1 MKYLMSILSWAMS
14 ASMLLMVA
22 CGGEDKPE
30 NDAHA
35 KQLELNLI
43 VDDVTDS
50 TIDFTITPNQDGAT
64 YYAKVYLAE
73 ELSSE
78 RDIAKE
84 AALLVIDQMPS
95 VGVESFQASDLKAN
109 REYQILYFGY
119 NADEKRYTTRYF
131 VSEVVKTSVAEI
143 TGNLELNVVGG
154 SETWRDALVKIVP
167 SNNDLE
173 YVFGFMSK
181 AEWTQKYAANPN
193 LIIQNRID
201 GWLYDVECGIDYL
214 PELDTWQK
222 YMQLCQLSGPK
233 TISVAEYYN
242 LRWAEE
248 YVAYAFGMNDDG
260 DTTANVVVK
269 EFATTTPVAS
279 ANQFSIE
286 IGELTASSVAFTVT
300 TTNDDP
306 YFLTIQDKRYLER
319 FGDGRSESWE
329 DMIFDLTFSKTDMQL
344 SNNIFAGTQTFT
356 NASISKNVDTFH
368 EYQIVVWGFNN
379 GPTTEVYLSDVF
391 HPADVE

>member
-1 MKYLMSILSWAMS
+1 MKYLMSILGWAMS
-14 ASMLLMVA
+14 ASMLFMVA

-30 NDAHA
+30 NDAPA
-35 KQLELNLI
+35 TELELNLI
-43 VDDVTDS
+43 VGEVTPS
-50 TIDFTITPNQDGAT
+50 TIDFTITPNLDGAT
-64 YYAKVYLAE
+64 YYAKVCLAE

-95 VGVESFQASDLKAN
+95 VGVKSFQAADLKAN
-109 REYQILYFGY
+109 KEYQILYFGY
-119 NADEKRYTTRYF
+119 NADEKRYTTHYF

-143 TGNLELNVVGG
+143 TGALELDVVAG
-154 SETWRDALVKIVP
+154 SETWRDAMVKIVP
-167 SNNDLE
+167 SSSDLE
-173 YVFGFMSK
+173 YVFGFMPK
-181 AEWTQKYAANPN
+181 AEWTQKYAINPN
-193 LIIQNRID
+193 LIIQDRID

-222 YMQLCQLSGPK
+222 YMYLCQNSGSQ

-248 YVAYAFGMNDDG
+248 YVVYTFGMNDDG
-260 DTTANVVVK
+260 DTTANVVVE

-279 ANQFSIE
+279 TNQFSIE

-300 TTNDDP
+300 TTNNDP

-319 FGDGRSESWE
+319 FGDGMPESWE

-344 SNNIFAGTQTFT
+344 SNNIFTGTQAFT
-356 NASISKNVDTFH
+356 NASISKNIDTFH

-391 HPADVE
+391 RPADAE

>member
-1 MKYLMSILSWAMS
+1 MKYLMSILGWAMS
-14 ASMLLMVA
+14 ASMLFMVA

-30 NDAHA
+30 NDAPA
-35 KQLELNLI
+35 AELELNLI
-43 VDDVTDS
+43 VGEVTPS
-50 TIDFTITPNQDGAT
+50 TIDFTITPNLDGAT
-64 YYAKVYLAE
+64 YYAKVCLAE

-95 VGVESFQASDLKAN
+95 VGVKSFQAADLKAN
-109 REYQILYFGY
+109 KEYQILYFGY
-119 NADEKRYTTRYF
+119 NADEKRYTTHYF

-143 TGNLELNVVGG
+143 TGTIELDVVAG
-154 SETWRDALVKIVP
+154 SETWRDAMVKIVP
-167 SNNDLE
+167 SSSDLE
-173 YVFGFMSK
+173 YVFGFMPK
-181 AEWTQKYAANPN
+181 AEWTQKYAINPN
-193 LIIQNRID
+193 LIIQDRID

-222 YMQLCQLSGPK
+222 YMHLCQNSGSQ

-248 YVAYAFGMNDDG
+248 YVVYTFGMNDDG
-260 DTTANVVVK
+260 DTTANVVV
-269 EFATTTPVAS
+269 EDFATATPVAS
-279 ANQFSIE
+279 TNQFSIE

-300 TTNDDP
+300 TTNNDP

-319 FGDGRSESWE
+319 FGDGMPESWE

-344 SNNIFAGTQTFT
+344 SNNIFTGTQAIT
-356 NASISKNVDTFH
+356 NASISKNIDTFH

-391 HPADVE
+391 RPADAE

>member
-1 MKYLMSILSWAMS
+1 MKYLMSILGWAMS
-14 ASMLLMVA
+14 ASMLFMVA
-22 CGGEDKPE
+22 CDEEDKPE
-30 NDAHA
+30 NDAPA
-35 KQLELNLI
+35 TELELNLI
-43 VDDVTDS
+43 VGEVTPS
-50 TIDFTITPNQDGAT
+50 TIDFTITPNLDGAT
-64 YYAKVYLAE
+64 YYAKVCLAE

-95 VGVESFQASDLKAN
+95 VGVKSFQAADLKAN
-109 REYQILYFGY
+109 KEYQILYFGY
-119 NADEKRYTTRYF
+119 NADEKRYTTHYF

-143 TGNLELNVVGG
+143 AGNIELNVVGG

-167 SNNDLE
+167 SSSDWA
-173 YVFGFMSK
+173 YVFGFMPK
-181 AEWTQKYAANPN
+181 AEWTQKYAINPN
-193 LIIQNRID
+193 LIIQDRID

-222 YMQLCQLSGPK
+222 YMHLCQNSGSQ
-233 TISVAEYYN
+233 TISAAEYYN

-248 YVAYAFGMNDDG
+248 YVVYTFGMNDDG
-260 DTTANVVVK
+260 DTTANVVVE

-279 ANQFSIE
+279 TNQFSIE

-300 TTNDDP
+300 TTNNDP

-319 FGDGRSESWE
+319 FGEGKAGSWE
-329 DMIFDLTFSKTDMQL
+329 DMIFDLTFSKTDLQL
-344 SNNIFAGTQTFT
+344 SNNIFSGTQTLT
-356 NASISKNVDTFH
+356 NASISKNVDSFH

-391 HPADVE
+391 KPADVE

>member
-1 MKYLMSILSWAMS
+1 MKYLMSILGWAMS
-14 ASMLLMVA
+14 ASMLFMVA
-22 CGGEDKPE
+22 CGGGDKPE
-30 NDAHA
+30 NDAPA
-35 KQLELNLI
+35 TELELNLI
-43 VDDVTDS
+43 VGEVTPS
-50 TIDFTITPNQDGAT
+50 TIDFTITPNLDGAT
-64 YYAKVYLAE
+64 YYAKVCLAE

-95 VGVESFQASDLKAN
+95 VGVKSFQAADLKAN
-109 REYQILYFGY
+109 KGYQILYFGY
-119 NADEKRYTTRYF
+119 NADEKRYTTHYF

-143 TGNLELNVVGG
+143 TGALELEVPKN
-154 SETWRDALVKIVP
+154 SITWRDASVAIRP
-167 SNNDLE
+167 SSNDLE
-173 YVFGFMSK
+173 YVFGFMPK
-181 AEWTQKYAANPN
+181 AEWEQKYASNPN
-193 LIIQNRID
+193 AVIQDRIA
-201 GWLYDVECGIDYL
+201 GWEYDVECGIDYL

-222 YMQLCQLSGPK
+222 YMCLCQMSGAR

-248 YVAYAFGMNDDG
+248 YMVYAFGMNDDG

-286 IGELTASSVAFTVT
+286 IGELTASSVVFTIT
-300 TTNDDP
+300 PTNDDQ
-306 YFLTIQDKRYLER
+306 YYVSIQDKRYLER
-319 FGDGRSESWE
+319 FGEGKAESWE
-329 DMIFDLTFSKTDMQL
+329 DMIFDLTFGKTDSQL
-344 SNNIFAGTQTFT
+344 ANYLFSGSQSFT
-356 NASISKNVDTFH
+356 NASIGKNIDTFH

-391 HPADVE
+391 KPADVE

>member
-1 MKYLMSILSWAMS
+1 MKYLISILGWAMS
-14 ASMLLMVA
+14 ASMLFMVA

-30 NDAHA
+30 NDAPA

-43 VDDVTDS
+43 VGEVTPS

-95 VGVESFQASDLKAN
+95 VGVESFQAADHKAN

-119 NADEKRYTTRYF
+119 NADEKRYTTRYV

-173 YVFGFMSK
+173 YIVGFMSK
-181 AEWTQKYAANPN
+181 AEWTQKYATNPN

-248 YVAYAFGMNDDG
+248 YVVYAFGMNDDG

-356 NASISKNVDTFH
+356 NASISKNVDTLH

-379 GPTTEVYLSDVF
+379 GPTTEVYLSDLF